1 LARQNKKIMR
11 KVFLRLG
18 GLMAL
23 LAVALGAFGAHA
35 LKEVLAPEQL
45 QSFEIG
51 LRYQFY
57 HALATI
63 IVGLILFFR
72 KTPMLLWAGWL
83 FTIGTMLFSGSL
95 YLLSLQDILQLS
107 SAWLGPITPIGGGL
121 LILGW
126 GAFVISSFQ
135 ENQMAYR
142 SRGKE

>member
-1 LARQNKKIMR
+1 
-11 KVFLRLG
+11 
-18 GLMAL
+18 MAL

-35 LKEVLAPEQL
+35 LKEALAPEQL

-51 LRYQFY
+51 VRYQFY

-63 IVGLILFFR
+63 AVGLILFFR

-83 FTIGTMLFSGSL
+83 FTAGTVLFSGSL
-95 YLLSLQDILQLS
+95 YLLSVQDILQLS
-107 SAWLGPITPIGGGL
+107 SAWLGPVTPIGGGL

-126 GAFVISSFQ
+126 GAFIISSFQ

-142 SRGKE
+142 SKDKE

>member
-1 LARQNKKIMR
+1 
-11 KVFLRLG
+11 
-18 GLMAL
+18 MAL

-35 LKEVLAPEQL
+35 LKEALAPEQL

-51 LRYQFY
+51 VRYQFY

-63 IVGLILFFR
+63 AVGLILFFR

-83 FTIGTMLFSGSL
+83 FTAGTVLFSGSL
-95 YLLSLQDILQLS
+95 YLLSVQDILQLS
-107 SAWLGPITPIGGGL
+107 SAWLGPVTPIGGSL

-126 GAFVISSFQ
+126 GAFIISSFQ

-142 SRGKE
+142 SKDKE

>member
-1 LARQNKKIMR
+1 
-11 KVFLRLG
+11 
-18 GLMAL
+18 MAL

-35 LKEVLAPEQL
+35 LKEALAPEQL

-51 LRYQFY
+51 VRYQFY

-63 IVGLILFFR
+63 AVGLILFFR

-83 FTIGTMLFSGSL
+83 FTAGTVLFSGSL
-95 YLLSLQDILQLS
+95 YLLSVQDILQLS
-107 SAWLGPITPIGGGL
+107 SAWLGPVTPIGGSL

-126 GAFVISSFQ
+126 GAFIISSFQ

-142 SRGKE
+142 SKSKE

>member
-1 LARQNKKIMR
+1 
-11 KVFLRLG
+11 
-18 GLMAL
+18 MAL

-35 LKEVLAPEQL
+35 LKEALAPEQL

-51 LRYQFY
+51 VRYQFY

-63 IVGLILFFR
+63 AVGLILFFR

-83 FTIGTMLFSGSL
+83 FTAGTVLFSGSL
-95 YLLSLQDILQLS
+95 YLLSVQDILQLS
-107 SAWLGPITPIGGGL
+107 STWLGPVTPIGGSL

-126 GAFVISSFQ
+126 GAFIISSFQ

-142 SRGKE
+142 SKDKE